1 VREPAR
7 DGASPPGRQSPCL
20 FHVCLGRK
28 VALHRDWHMSELH
41 LNRTP
46 HVLRANRYSQTPSTL
61 PPQRR
66 GDLADYSLSQHVVAF
81 RREMYPVGLVG
92 QPAQHA
98 VWQEDD
104 LMPIALNLL
113 SMADDW
119 SGERCLRSFPPG

>member
-1 VREPAR
+1 M
-7 DGASPPGRQSPCL
+7 
-20 FHVCLGRK
+20 
-28 VALHRDWHMSELH
+28 ALHRDWHMSELH

-119 SGERCLRSFPPG
+119 SGERCLRSLPPG